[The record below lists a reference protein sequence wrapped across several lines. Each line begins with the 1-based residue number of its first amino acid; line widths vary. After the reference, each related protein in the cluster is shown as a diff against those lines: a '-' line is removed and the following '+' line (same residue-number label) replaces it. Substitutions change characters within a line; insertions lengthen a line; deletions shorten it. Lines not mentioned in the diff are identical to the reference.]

1 MGKVRIVDSVMHRI
15 FYFATRAE
23 RAFGQV
29 TQTVADLGF
38 LKGGRRSIQKVKS
51 NKKINKINR

>member
-1 MGKVRIVDSVMHRI
+1 MDSVMHRI

-38 LKGGRRSIQKVKS
+38 LKGGGGVVFKKWKAI
-51 NKKINKINR
+51 KKINKINR